1 MKKFPL
7 LLLDAGP
14 IIKLFE
20 LNLWNKL
27 LQACD
32 VTVSRTVIP
41 ELKWASQGFEDVS
54 IDIEPYEG
62 KGLRIIDHGTATVAS
77 FYAKLSPLYKNLIE
91 PDDGEVATL
100 EYLLSSSERW
110 ILCTAD
116 GPVFRLMGSLG
127 RGEQGISLQELTDKV
142 GFQIGINWAKV
153 SPRNADWW
161 KFTKK
166 FREVYTQ
173 KGQIDAAQGQGLL

>member
-20 LNLWNKL
+20 LKLWDKL

-32 VTVSRTVIP
+32 VTVSRTVIQ
-41 ELKWASQGFEDVS
+41 EAKWASQKLVDIP
-54 IDIEPYEG
+54 IDIESYEG
-62 KGLRIIDHGTATVAS
+62 KGLQIIDHESATLAS
-77 FYAKLSPLYKNLIE
+77 FYEKFSPLYKDLIE

-100 EYLLSSSERW
+100 EYLLSSSEKWR
-110 ILCTAD
+110 LCTAD

-142 GFQIGINWAKV
+142 GLQIGINWAKV
-153 SPRNADWW
+153 SPRDVDWW

>member
-20 LNLWNKL
+20 LNLWDKF
-27 LQACD
+27 LQYCD

-41 ELKWASQGFEDVS
+41 ELKWASQKLEDVR
-54 IDIEPYEG
+54 IDIVPYEG
-62 KGLRIIDHGTATVAS
+62 KGLRIIDHESVAVAF
-77 FYAKLSPLYKNLIE
+77 FYAKLNPLYKDLIE

-100 EYLLSSSERW
+100 EYLISSPEKW

-116 GPVFRLMGSLG
+116 GPVFRLMGSLR
-127 RGEQGISLQELTDKV
+127 RGEQGISLEEILDK
-142 GFQIGINWAKV
+142 IGLRQSALEW
-153 SPRNADWW
+153 PY
-161 KFTKK
+161 TKK
-166 FREVYTQ
+166 FRLEKTRQ
-173 KGQIDAAQGQGLL
+173 GQIEAAQKQ

>member
-7 LLLDAGP
+7 LLLDTGP

-41 ELKWASQGFEDVS
+41 ELKWASQELEDVR
-54 IDIEPYEG
+54 IDIELYEG
-62 KGLRIIDHGTATVAS
+62 KGLRIIDHGTAAVAS

-100 EYLLSSSERW
+100 EYLLSSSEKW

-127 RGEQGISLQELTDKV
+127 CGEQGISLQELTDKV
-142 GFQIGINWAKV
+142 GLQIVINWAKV

-173 KGQIDAAQGQGLL
+173 KGRIDAAQGQGLL